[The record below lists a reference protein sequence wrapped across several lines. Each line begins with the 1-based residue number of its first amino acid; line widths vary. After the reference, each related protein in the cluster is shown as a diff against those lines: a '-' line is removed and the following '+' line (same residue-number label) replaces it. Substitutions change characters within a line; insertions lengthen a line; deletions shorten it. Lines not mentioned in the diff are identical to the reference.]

1 MYVSPIRRTDPVFG
15 SWIERRR
22 AHIQAQLAALEE
34 ERYGD
39 LVELITAVDDDR
51 PPPPRSELE
60 RQEYQQMLA
69 DSRELTERLIR
80 VRARVLEELRGI
92 ERRRATP
99 SPRERRSERGRAIDG
114 YL

>member
-1 MYVSPIRRTDPVFG
+1 MYVSPVRATDPVFG

-22 AHIQAQLAALEE
+22 ARIKAQLAALEE
-34 ERYGD
+34 ERYAD
-39 LVELITAVDDDR
+39 LVELITTADEDR

-60 RQEYQQMLA
+60 RREYQQMLA

-80 VRARVLEELRGI
+80 VRGKVLEELRGI
-92 ERRRATP
+92 ERRRVIP
-99 SPRERRSERGRAIDG
+99 SPRERRSDRGNTLDG